1 MGSNKLNTTIDK
13 IIKEYFSNSKRPL
26 LEIIEGQISI
36 FDLLT
41 KNDLKNCSTKSI
53 DILNKKSKGEKNE

>member
-1 MGSNKLNTTIDK
+1 MQT
-13 IIKEYFSNSKRPL
+13 
-26 LEIIEGQISI
+26 EILKGQISI

-53 DILNKKSKGEKNE
+53 DSLNKKSKGEKNE

>member
-1 MGSNKLNTTIDK
+1 METT
-13 IIKEYFSNSKRPL
+13 
-26 LEIIEGQISI
+26 IIEGQISI